1 MRYRYANTWD
11 PPMPVLKIR
20 LGYPGNELS
29 LRPYTAIVD
38 TGADGT
44 ILPLQLIDLMHA
56 PMVDQ
61 VRVRSQWRGW
71 QRMPMF
77 TVDVGVGS
85 LCLSA
90 IEVVG
95 NEQDEEI
102 ILGRNVI
109 NELCLLLDGPSALL
123 EVQEGNGK

>member
-1 MRYRYANTWD
+1 
-11 PPMPVLKIR
+11 
-20 LGYPGNELS
+20 
-29 LRPYTAIVD
+29 
-38 TGADGT
+38 
-44 ILPLQLIDLMHA
+44 
-56 PMVDQ
+56 
-61 VRVRSQWRGW
+61 
-71 QRMPMF
+71 MF

-95 NEQDEEI
+95 DERDEEI